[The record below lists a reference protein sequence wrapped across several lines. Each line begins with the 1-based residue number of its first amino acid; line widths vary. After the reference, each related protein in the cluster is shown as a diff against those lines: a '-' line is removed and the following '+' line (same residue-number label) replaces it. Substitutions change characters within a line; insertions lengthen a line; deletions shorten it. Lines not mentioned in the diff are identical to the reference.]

1 MRDSQCVIIAQG
13 EATTNLLAERK
24 MKKSITILLTVF
36 VLFALK
42 AQSQVDEPLKLVQTI
57 PLPGLHDGD
66 FDHFQVD
73 LPGQR
78 LFLAAEENAAVEVI
92 DLRTNK
98 VVHTITGLN
107 TPHSMAYNPDSK
119 KLFL

>member
-1 MRDSQCVIIAQG
+1 MGG
-13 EATTNLLAERK
+13 EN
-24 MKKSITILLTVF
+24 MKKPITVLLTAI
-36 VLFALK
+36 VLFALN

-57 PLPGLHDGD
+57 PLPGLKDGD

-78 LFLAAEENAAVEVI
+78 LFLAAEENGAVEVI

-98 VVHTITGLN
+98 VVHTIRGGK
-107 TPHSMAYNPDSK
+107 TPHSMAYNPDSN
-119 KLFL
+119 KLFVTNEGPPSQVEIYDGTS